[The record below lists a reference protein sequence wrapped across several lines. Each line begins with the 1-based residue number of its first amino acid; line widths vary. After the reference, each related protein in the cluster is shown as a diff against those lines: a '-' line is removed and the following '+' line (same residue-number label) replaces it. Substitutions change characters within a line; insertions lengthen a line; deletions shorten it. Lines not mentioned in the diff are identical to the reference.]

1 MDTRKLFEKLK
12 ERAMTIL
19 KQDKFL
25 VPVIFCVKDENVV
38 MFPVPFI
45 DEVMRVAHWVAMALE
60 TVKPNCL
67 IMFLDGKLWKMGA
80 EEPKRYKEC
89 LVGLLADFEH
99 KLFEVHAILY
109 KRRFGRIKY
118 GKELVAPLD
127 RGAVAEVV
135 KNYANSY
142 KPAGVV

>member
-12 ERAMTIL
+12 EKAMAIL
-19 KQDKFL
+19 KQDRFL
-25 VPVIFCVKDENVV
+25 VPVIFCVKDENIVII
-38 MFPVPFI
+38 PVTFI
-45 DEVMRVAHWVAMALE
+45 DEAMRAAHWVAMALE

-67 IMFLDGKLWKMGA
+67 IMFLDGKLWKMG
-80 EEPKRYKEC
+80 EESKRYKEC

-99 KLFEVHAILY
+99 KVFEVHAILY
-109 KRRFGRIKY
+109 KKRFGRVKY

-127 RGAVAEVV
+127 RGAVAEVI